1 MPMTVGVIVNP
12 AAGRGYGREQHPVI
26 IGEFEKR
33 GIDFVDF
40 TARSMAEAEA
50 RARVA
55 IAGGNIDAIVV
66 AGGDGM
72 AHLGVNLAM
81 EFGLKFGIIP
91 CGTGNDTARAFGIP
105 IDDPH
110 WATQIVLDHINL
122 TRRIDVGHARTNE
135 REFYFIGSIAA
146 GLDSIVN
153 ARANK
158 MRFPKGPSRY
168 KFALY
173 RELLAFK
180 PIRYKLVVDGEYHE
194 TQAMLCSVTN
204 VPSYGGGMLVTP
216 EAKINDGKLDL
227 FIVHKISKAE
237 LTKVF
242 PHVYTGTHV
251 EHPQVEIVPV
261 TSVSIDAGN
270 TPVFADGEPAGRSP
284 LEVKV
289 VPNGLE
295 IMAPAPVV
303 G

>member
-1 MPMTVGVIVNP
+1 MSVALIVNP
-12 AAGRGYGREQHPVI
+12 TAGRGFGREQHPLI
-26 IGEFEKR
+26 LEQFEKR
-33 GIDFVDF
+33 GLDFVDF

-55 IAGGNIDAIVV
+55 IASGSIDSIIV

-72 AHLGVNLAM
+72 AHLGVNLAI

-91 CGTGNDTARAFGIP
+91 CGTGNDTARALGLP
-105 IDDPH
+105 IGDVV
-110 WATQIVLDHINL
+110 WATQIVLDHL
-122 TRRIDVGHARTNE
+122 ERTRFIDVGKARTNE
-135 REFYFIGSIAA
+135 REFFFIGSIAV

-168 KFALY
+168 KLALY

-180 PIRYKLVVDGEYHE
+180 AIRYKLVVDGEYHE
-194 TQAMLCSVTN
+194 TQAMLCTVTN

-227 FIVHKISKAE
+227 FIVHKITKPE
-237 LTKVF
+237 LTRVF

-251 EHPQVEIVPV
+251 DHPAVEIVPV
-261 TSVSIDAGN
+261 TSVTIDAGN
-270 TPVFADGEPAGRSP
+270 TPASADGEAVGRSP
-284 LEVKV
+284 IEVSV

-295 IMAPAPVV
+295 VFAPTPAV

>member
-1 MPMTVGVIVNP
+1 MAVGVIVNP
-12 AAGRGYGREQHPVI
+12 TAGRGYGREQHSLI
-26 IGEFEKR
+26 LAEFDKR
-33 GIDFVDF
+33 GIEYVDF

-55 IAGGNIDAIVV
+55 IAGGSIDSIIV

-72 AHLGVNLAM
+72 AHFGVNLAM

-91 CGTGNDTARAFGIP
+91 CGTGNDTARALGLP
-105 IDDPH
+105 IDDVV
-110 WATQIVLDHINL
+110 WATQIVLDHISL
-122 TRRIDVGHARTNE
+122 TRSIDVGKGRTND
-135 REFYFIGSIAA
+135 REFYFIGSVAA

-180 PIRYKLVVDGEYHE
+180 AIRYKLVVDGEYHE

-227 FIVHKISKAE
+227 FIVHKISKPE

-251 EHPQVEIVPV
+251 EHPSVEIVPV
-261 TSVSIDAGN
+261 TSVSIDAGK
-270 TPVFADGEPAGRSP
+270 TPVFADGEQICWSP
-284 LEVKV
+284 LEVSV
-289 VPNGLE
+289 VAGGLE
-295 IMAPAPVV
+295 VMAPTPAV

>member
-1 MPMTVGVIVNP
+1 MAVGVIVNP
-12 AAGRGYGREQHPVI
+12 TSGRGYGRQQQAVI
-26 IGEFEKR
+26 LAEFDKR
-33 GIDFVDF
+33 GIEYQDF
-40 TARSMAEAEA
+40 TSRSMEEATA
-50 RARVA
+50 KARVA
-55 IAGGNIDAIVV
+55 IAGGSIESIIV

-91 CGTGNDTARAFGIP
+91 CGTGNDVARALGLP
-105 IDDPH
+105 IDDVV
-110 WATQIVLDHINL
+110 WATQIVLDHLQL
-122 TRRIDVGHARTNE
+122 TRFIDVGKGRTNE
-135 REFYFIGSIAA
+135 REFYFIGSVAV

-168 KFALY
+168 RLALY
-173 RELLAFK
+173 RELLKFK
-180 PIRYKLVVDGEYHE
+180 AIRYRLVVDGEYHE

-227 FIVHKISKAE
+227 FVVHKITKAE

-251 EHPQVEIVPV
+251 EHPSVEIVPV
-261 TSVSIDAGN
+261 TSVSIDAGK
-270 TPVFADGEPAGRSP
+270 TPVFSDGEQIGYSP
-284 LEVKV
+284 LEVSV
-289 VPNGLE
+289 IPNGIE
-295 IMAPAPVV
+295 VFAPSPVV

>member
-1 MPMTVGVIVNP
+1 MAVGLIVNP
-12 AAGRGYGREQHPVI
+12 TSGRGNGREQHAVI
-26 IGEFEKR
+26 LAEFDRR
-33 GIDFVDF
+33 GIEYQDF
-40 TARSMAEAEA
+40 TSRSMEEATA
-50 RARVA
+50 KARVA
-55 IAGGNIDAIVV
+55 IAGGSIDSIIV

-91 CGTGNDTARAFGIP
+91 CGTGNDTARALGLP
-105 IDDPH
+105 IDDVM
-110 WATQIVLDHINL
+110 WATQIVLDHLAIP
-122 TRRIDVGHARTNE
+122 RRIDVGKGRTNE
-135 REFYFIGSIAA
+135 GEFYFIGSVAV

-168 KFALY
+168 RLALY
-173 RELLAFK
+173 RELLKFK
-180 PIRYKLVVDGEYHE
+180 AIRYKLVVDGEYHE

-227 FIVHKISKAE
+227 FVVHKITKAE

-251 EHPQVEIVPV
+251 EHPSVEIVPV
-261 TSVSIDAGN
+261 TSVSIDAGK
-270 TPVFADGEPAGRSP
+270 TPVFSDGEQIGFSP
-284 LEVKV
+284 LDVSV
-289 VPNGLE
+289 IPNGLE
-295 IMAPAPVV
+295 VFAPLPVV

>member
-1 MPMTVGVIVNP
+1 MTVGVIVNP
-12 AAGRGYGREQHPVI
+12 AAGRGYGREQHPLI
-26 IGEFEKR
+26 IAEFEKR
-33 GIDFVDF
+33 GIDFLDF

-55 IAGGNIDAIVV
+55 IAGGSIDSIIV
-66 AGGDGM
+66 AGGDGI

-81 EFGLKFGIIP
+81 EFSLKLGIIP
-91 CGTGNDTARAFGIP
+91 CGTGNDTVRALGIP
-105 IDDPH
+105 INDVL
-110 WATQIVLDHINL
+110 WATQIVLDHIDL
-122 TRRIDVGHARTNE
+122 TRRIDVGRGRTNSG
-135 REFYFIGSIAA
+135 EFYFIGSVAA

-153 ARANK
+153 ARVNK

-168 KFALY
+168 KLALY
-173 RELLAFK
+173 LELLKFK
-180 PIRYKLVVDGEYHE
+180 PIRYKLVVNGEYHE
-194 TQAMLCSVTN
+194 TQAMLCTVTN

-216 EAKINDGKLDL
+216 EANVNDGILDF

-251 EHPQVEIVPV
+251 EHPAVEIVPV
-261 TSVSIDAGN
+261 TSVTIDAGN
-270 TPVFADGEPAGRSP
+270 TPVFADGEAVGRSP
-284 LEVKV
+284 LEVTV

-295 IMAPAPVV
+295 VMAPAI

>member
-1 MPMTVGVIVNP
+1 MTVGVIVNP
-12 AAGRGYGREQHPVI
+12 SAGRGNGREQHPLI
-26 IGEFEKR
+26 IGEFARR

-40 TARSMAEAEA
+40 TSRSMAEAEA
-50 RARVA
+50 KARVA
-55 IAGGNIDAIVV
+55 IAGGSIDAIVV

-91 CGTGNDTARAFGIP
+91 CGTGNDTARALNIP
-105 IDDPH
+105 LGDVV
-110 WATQIVLDHINL
+110 WSTQIVLDHLNL
-122 TRRIDVGHARTNE
+122 TRRIDVGRGRTNE
-135 REFYFIGSIAA
+135 REFYFIGSVAA

-168 KFALY
+168 KLALY
-173 RELLAFK
+173 LELLKFK
-180 PIRYKLVVDGEYHE
+180 ALRYKLIVDGEYHE

-227 FIVHKISKAE
+227 FVVHKISKSE

-251 EHPQVEIVPV
+251 EHPSVEIVPV
-261 TSVSIDAGN
+261 SSVTIDAGN
-270 TPVFADGEPAGRSP
+270 TPVFADGEPVGRSP
-284 LEVKV
+284 LEVSI
-289 VPNGLE
+289 VPDGLE
-295 IMAPAPVV
+295 VMAPAPVV
-303 G
+303 S